1 MRFLTE
7 KILWSQ
13 IREGDMSAFEELF
26 NLYADSL
33 LAYGMKFTH
42 DRERVKDII
51 QDLFVRIIK
60 RHDSLPEVEN
70 LKAYLLQ
77 AFRNNLINN
86 LSTDRLCS
94 FDENDLLRQQAE
106 DNIMETVDDYSP
118 DDDMLRRHLR
128 VRQALSTLTP
138 HQKEVIHLRY
148 VQELPAADIARMLG
162 INVQSVRNDIHRVI
176 LGLRKQ
182 IIS

>member
-33 LAYGMKFTH
+33 LAYGMKFTP
-42 DRERVKDII
+42 DREQVKDII

-70 LKAYLLQ
+70 VKAYLLQ

-118 DDDMLRRHLR
+118 DDDMLRRRLR
-128 VRQALSTLTP
+128 VNRALMTLTP
-138 HQKEVIHLRY
+138 HQKEIIYLRY
-148 VQELPAADIARMLG
+148 VQELPSSDIARMLG
-162 INVQSVRNDIHRVI
+162 INVQSVRNDVHRVI
-176 LGLRKQ
+176 AGLRKQ
-182 IIS
+182 VIS

>member
-70 LKAYLLQ
+70 VKAYLLH
-77 AFRNNLINN
+77 AFRNNL
-86 LSTDRLCS
+86 L
-94 FDENDLLRQQAE
+94 DESDTLRKQAE
-106 DNIMETVDDYSP
+106 ESIMEAMDDYSP
-118 DDDMLRRHLR
+118 DDDMLRRRLR
-128 VRQALSTLTP
+128 VNRALMTLTP
-138 HQKEVIHLRY
+138 HQKEIIYLRY
-148 VQELPAADIARMLG
+148 VQELPSSDIARMLG
-162 INVQSVRNDIHRVI
+162 INVQSVRNDVHRVI
-176 LGLRKQ
+176 AGLRKQ
-182 IIS
+182 VIS

>member
-33 LAYGMKFTH
+33 LAYGMKFTP
-42 DRERVKDII
+42 DREQVKDII

-70 LKAYLLQ
+70 VKAYLLQ
-77 AFRNNLINN
+77 TTSSITFLQIGCAR
-86 LSTDRLCS
+86 STRTTCCGNRPRTTSWRRSTTIVPTTTCS
-94 FDENDLLRQQAE
+94 AAIYASARRYPRSLHTRKRSSTCA
-106 DNIMETVDDYSP
+106 MCRSSP
-118 DDDMLRRHLR
+118 PPTSHGCSASMCSRC
-128 VRQALSTLTP
+128 ATISTGSSW
-138 HQKEVIHLRY
+138 V
-148 VQELPAADIARMLG
+148 
-162 INVQSVRNDIHRVI
+162 
-176 LGLRKQ
+176 
-182 IIS
+182 